1 MLATG
6 CIGLI
11 TYLLPHEAFMD
22 WGWRM
27 PFIASL
33 LLVAFGMWI
42 RRGIEET
49 PLFKEL
55 DQQDAKAEAPI
66 GDVLRVYWRRLL
78 IAGGVRIGSDVLY
91 ALVVVFT
98 LTYVTTVLH
107 LSSTLALTAIMVG
120 TACNALAVPVFGAL
134 SDKIGRRPVYALG
147 AILGLVWAFAFFTLL
162 DTASPASIVTAV
174 VVGLVIHAIMY
185 GPQAAFV
192 IEQFPTKV
200 RYAGSSLAYTL
211 AGVIGGGFAPLV
223 IASLYRSYNSTV
235 AVSLYV
241 AAALLI
247 TGAAVFAA
255 RETGRGPLEE

>member
-1 MLATG
+1 M
-6 CIGLI
+6 CIR
-11 TYLLPHEAFMD
+11 D
-22 WGWRM
+22 R
-27 PFIASL
+27 
-33 LLVAFGMWI
+33 
-42 RRGIEET
+42 
-49 PLFKEL
+49 
-55 DQQDAKAEAPI
+55 
-66 GDVLRVYWRRLL
+66 
-78 IAGGVRIGSDVLY
+78 
-91 ALVVVFT
+91 
-98 LTYVTTVLH
+98 
-107 LSSTLALTAIMVG
+107 
-120 TACNALAVPVFGAL
+120 
-134 SDKIGRRPVYALG
+134 
-147 AILGLVWAFAFFTLL
+147 VWAFAFFTLL
-162 DTASPASIVTAV
+162 DTASPAAIVTAV

-223 IASLYRSYNSTV
+223 IASLYRSYNSTM

>member
-1 MLATG
+1 M
-6 CIGLI
+6 
-11 TYLLPHEAFMD
+11 
-22 WGWRM
+22 
-27 PFIASL
+27 
-33 LLVAFGMWI
+33 
-42 RRGIEET
+42 
-49 PLFKEL
+49 
-55 DQQDAKAEAPI
+55 
-66 GDVLRVYWRRLL
+66 
-78 IAGGVRIGSDVLY
+78 
-91 ALVVVFT
+91 
-98 LTYVTTVLH
+98 
-107 LSSTLALTAIMVG
+107 
-120 TACNALAVPVFGAL
+120 
-134 SDKIGRRPVYALG
+134 YALG
-147 AILGLVWAFAFFTLL
+147 AVLGLVWAFAFFTLL
-162 DTASPASIVTAV
+162 DTASPAAIVIAV

-223 IASLYRSYNSTV
+223 IASLYRSYNSTM